1 MASTASSAG
10 GLQEHEVAHHFDD
23 LEQEFESHKTGM
35 WLFLASEIMM
45 FGGLFVGLIV
55 FMTRW
60 PDAFREGSQHLDWR
74 LGAVNTFFLLTSGL
88 TMALAAYYAQ
98 QSNQGKVRSNLII
111 SILLACGFLVVKT
124 IEYQSKFH
132 HGLLPGTA
140 FQGVGFTDPH
150 THIFFGLYF
159 VMTGLH
165 AVHVL
170 VGMGIMIWCLVISTK
185 ERFTRSWFTPVEL
198 AGLYWALVDLV
209 WIFLFPLLYLVG

>member
-1 MASTASSAG
+1 MASTTASSS
-10 GLQEHEVAHHFDD
+10 GLKEHEVAHHFDD

-45 FGGLFVGLIV
+45 FGGLFVGLII

-60 PDAFREGSQHLDWR
+60 PEAYREGSLHLDWK

-88 TMALAAYYAQ
+88 TMALAAYHAQ
-98 QSNQGKVRSNLII
+98 QSNQGKVRANLLV
-111 SILLACGFLVVKT
+111 SLVLAFGFLVVKT
-124 IEYQSKFH
+124 IEYQAKFS
-132 HGLLPGTA
+132 HGTLPGK
-140 FQGVGFTDPH
+140 FFSGEGFTDPH
-150 THIFFGLYF
+150 SHLFFGLYF

-170 VGMGIMIWCLVISTK
+170 VGIGLMIWCLLISTK
-185 ERFTRSWFTPVEL
+185 EKFTRKWFTPIEM

-209 WIFLFPLLYLVG
+209 WIFLFPALYLVR